1 MECAK
6 YSAWRKRH
14 KDIITFSPEFE
25 PEKFSKVFFRK
36 EYDDGIYDPKIFSG
50 NVEYGGRA
58 FSDVYKPFDE
68 EMEHIE
74 PDFSAYWKYKPLY
87 GKTKHLQE
95 EIRTILYSLNIRL
108 SLDGKTLEPFP
119 YDRLQPKHPNVLLH
133 DYDIANIPNAFELL
147 YDISGRRPSGLPYR
161 IGNKYPI
168 NVYTFEDLMKWF
180 SLPPM
185 STCFFLQYNNVLTD
199 EQIIELC
206 EKPIMGLRQLFY
218 NFTYGCSDENDFVKR
233 VLPEIYKQTLF
244 LRSHKQKILLNITD
258 EFFKTRELYNLMKLI
273 VCFYGKNNL
282 EWIRPHKQTLYA
294 YCAHSKPY
302 IEMYPWRKYSLSVEE
317 MREAFQYMRR
327 ENYDVFD
334 MFYSTPNVIA
344 LGGKLV
350 NEWERNSFEN

>member
-1 MECAK
+1 MNYQRVIPNLECAK

-36 EYDDGIYDPKIFSG
+36 EYDDGIYDLKIFSG

-95 EIRTILYSLNIRL
+95 EIRTILYSLNTRL

-199 EQIIELC
+199 E
-206 EKPIMGLRQLFY
+206 
-218 NFTYGCSDENDFVKR
+218 
-233 VLPEIYKQTLF
+233 
-244 LRSHKQKILLNITD
+244 
-258 EFFKTRELYNLMKLI
+258 
-273 VCFYGKNNL
+273 
-282 EWIRPHKQTLYA
+282 
-294 YCAHSKPY
+294 
-302 IEMYPWRKYSLSVEE
+302 
-317 MREAFQYMRR
+317 
-327 ENYDVFD
+327 
-334 MFYSTPNVIA
+334 
-344 LGGKLV
+344 
-350 NEWERNSFEN
+350 